1 MKNESKRQQSSNSEG
16 LENLMIPGLNDEYFN
31 QPVLFRDCDDHY
43 ELIYTGEFENVGR
56 DSIAVTKLIQDLKDG
71 NKDVELHIL
80 INSIG
85 GSVDNLSF
93 VLQQV
98 LQYRHRVTVC
108 CGSALSAGFILW
120 ACGHE
125 RYVSPYS
132 ELMYHTIYSGYEGKG
147 NELASYGHHIERLND
162 ELIKSVCMK
171 DLISEQDMQKGK
183 TTEVWYIGKDFIDA
197 GKAKDYSEY
206 ANRLIP
212 MSALVTV
219 VSGCDG
225 ESRFFAKS
233 GNNNT
238 YRELLVCGDCE
249 YEYQDILDL
258 YKQMMN
264 GDGKQET
271 TTIEVHEESSSS
283 SENDDEGDK
292 KGKGR
297 KQTKNKKKYKLSL

>member
-1 MKNESKRQQSSNSEG
+1 MNRKDSKQQPNSDA

-43 ELIYTGEFENVGR
+43 ELIYTGEFEDVGR

-71 NKDVELHIL
+71 NKDTELHIL

-98 LQYRHRVTVC
+98 LQYHHRVTVC

-147 NELASYGHHIERLND
+147 TELASYGNHIERLND
-162 ELIKSVCMK
+162 ELMDAVGMDS
-171 DLISEQDMQKGK
+171 LISAKDMQMGK
-183 TTEVWYIGKDFIDA
+183 TTEVWYIGKDFIDS
-197 GKAKDYSEY
+197 GKAMEYSEY
-206 ANRLIP
+206 SKRHIP
-212 MSALVTV
+212 LSVGIMVA
-219 VSGCDG
+219 GDN
-225 ESRFFAKS
+225 RFFAKS
-233 GNNNT
+233 EDDQYLELVVKNDALYD
-238 YRELLVCGDCE
+238 YR
-249 YEYQDILDL
+249 DILEINNSF
-258 YKQMMN
+258 YE
-264 GDGKQET
+264 DGGVPKSVDITVTED
-271 TTIEVHEESSSS
+271 ESSSS
-283 SENDDEGDK
+283 SEVEK
-292 KGKGR
+292 KAK
-297 KQTKNKKKYKLSL
+297 KEKKYRRKKLEI